1 MKQIKRSFII
11 LGMVSI
17 ALIIKAIKESNLI
30 MALIAFLLILLL
42 MGRVL
47 LLKKVLKDGE
57 IEMGFEETDF
67 IHTYLKEKKIYEKM
81 YEIYKEGNCEIL
93 YEENDGILLYDHTSK
108 VYLASARTLEG
119 ARDIA
124 RLLPMDYGTLYAF
137 ENIFEQI
144 ENIEFPMV
152 KKEKEEILIY
162 KSKVEG

>member
-57 IEMGFEETDF
+57 I
-67 IHTYLKEKKIYEKM
+67 
-81 YEIYKEGNCEIL
+81 
-93 YEENDGILLYDHTSK
+93 
-108 VYLASARTLEG
+108 
-119 ARDIA
+119 
-124 RLLPMDYGTLYAF
+124 
-137 ENIFEQI
+137 
-144 ENIEFPMV
+144 
-152 KKEKEEILIY
+152 
-162 KSKVEG
+162 